1 MEKPCRK
8 GNSLPLACSPLCEV
22 ERVDTELRKLM
33 SQHADGAHDGVCM
46 RVSLFYAAPFCAAL
60 QGPSAAWLGAGRPRP
75 SLPAAELPPLLM
87 QALQLN
93 DFPEIDAGLHAMWAF
108 VGDSTRFIY
117 KNNETEFIEDA
128 HTTANTLPTSFYGM
142 AMHGREWEME
152 TELTLVGNDLEAAW
166 IATQIMRTVSSDGR
180 MRRWQWELRRHRRPP
195 NLGAWYVESIGSSD
209 VKGNFEIAD

>member
-33 SQHADGAHDGVCM
+33 SQHAVGAHDGVCM

-60 QGPSAAWLGAGRPRP
+60 QGPSAAAWLGAGRPRP

-152 TELTLVGNDLEAAW
+152 TELTRGQRPRSRVDRHANHAHRVLRWANAAMAMGAAKAPTPAQLGRLV
-166 IATQIMRTVSSDGR
+166 R
-180 MRRWQWELRRHRRPP
+180 
-195 NLGAWYVESIGSSD
+195 
-209 VKGNFEIAD
+209 

>member
-1 MEKPCRK
+1 MRRRTQEVLFCVA
-8 GNSLPLACSPLCEV
+8 LTPL
-22 ERVDTELRKLM
+22 
-33 SQHADGAHDGVCM
+33 
-46 RVSLFYAAPFCAAL
+46 CAAL
-60 QGPSAAWLGAGRPRP
+60 KPSATWLGAGRPRP

-108 VGDSTRFIY
+108 AGDTTRFIY

-128 HTTANTLPTSFYGM
+128 HTTADTLPTSFYGM

-152 TELTLVGNDLEAAW
+152 TKLTLVGSDLEAAW

-209 VKGNFEIAD
+209 VKGNFEVD